1 MEQANAAALER
12 ELEAIEFRIVRYRNG
27 RGAFSVLAKDLD
39 GYIRRIDDRAP
50 CKVELR
56 SKWHDLEETNLA
68 TRGSG
73 GLAAGSEHKRLSELV
88 LDEMISICQ
97 ANR

>member
-1 MEQANAAALER
+1 MEQANAAALEK
-12 ELEAIEFRIVRYRNG
+12 ELQAIEFRILRYRNG
-27 RGAFSVLAKDLD
+27 RGAFSALTKDLD
-39 GYIRRIDDRAP
+39 GYIRRIDDQMP

-56 SKWHDLEETNLA
+56 SKWHDLDEINLA
-68 TRGSG
+68 IRSSG
-73 GLAAGSEHKRLSELV
+73 ALTAGSEHKRLSEMV